1 MRLSKPILVFLAAAI
16 LLTSF
21 GCASSTPTSTPTP
34 KPTATVSATPSPSP
48 TPTTPP
54 APTSVRLG
62 VFIPGRLG
70 DSPPYD
76 ALADGAKRAALR
88 DKRLTVEVFEA
99 GFDQSKWLEQLT
111 SFAASGKFD
120 VIYTSN
126 EALGPLVVKVTQTVP
141 NVKFLV
147 NDSYVTG
154 NKNIFTAFLNK
165 YQQGYLYGYM
175 MALVSTSTLPGA
187 NPDKKIGLIYGQ
199 HYTMMDDLI
208 IPGIEAGAKAV
219 DPAFELKTAM
229 LGNWFDAVKAESLA
243 NSLID
248 EGVDCLGAIAG
259 SGNAGVVSAAV
270 KRNAYMIWFDTIG
283 FDKAP
288 GTVIGSVGSS
298 NEDLVTLELKNLLD
312 GTVTWGGPLI
322 VGAEQGYITVPL
334 LAPGYVNFV
343 PADAQKKFAEVY
355 EKVVSG
361 ALALP
366 VPQAILDKLDNAAK
380 GN

>member
-1 MRLSKPILVFLAAAI
+1 MKLSRAI
-16 LLTSF
+16 VVLITVAVLFSAI
-21 GCASSTPTSTPTP
+21 GCASSTPTPTLTPTP
-34 KPTATVSATPSPSP
+34 TSTPSP
-48 TPTTPP
+48 TPSPTATTPP
-54 APTSVRLG
+54 PPTSIRLG

-76 ALADGAKRAALR
+76 ALANGAQKAALR

-99 GFDQSKWLEQLT
+99 GFDQSKWQEQLT
-111 SFAASGKFD
+111 SFAASGKYD
-120 VIYTSN
+120 VIYASN
-126 EALGPLVVKVTQTVP
+126 EALGPLVVKTAATVP

-154 NKNIFTAFLNK
+154 NDRIFTAFFNK

-187 NPDKKIGLIYGQ
+187 NPDKKLGLIYGQ

-229 LGNWFDAVKAESLA
+229 LGNWYDAKKAESLA
-243 NSLID
+243 SSLID

-259 SGNAGVVSAAV
+259 SGNAGVVNAAKTRGV
-270 KRNAYMIWFDTIG
+270 YMVWFDVAG

-288 GTVIGSVGSS
+288 GTVIGTVGSS

-312 GTVTWGGPLI
+312 GTITWGKPLI
-322 VGAEQGYITVPL
+322 VGAEQGYISVPL
-334 LAPGYVNFV
+334 LAPGYVNYM

-355 EKVVSG
+355 NKVVSG
-361 ALALP
+361 TLPLP
-366 VPQAILDKLDNAAK
+366 VPQAILDKLDKAAK
-380 GN
+380 GS

>member
-1 MRLSKPILVFLAAAI
+1 
-16 LLTSF
+16 
-21 GCASSTPTSTPTP
+21 
-34 KPTATVSATPSPSP
+34 
-48 TPTTPP
+48 
-54 APTSVRLG
+54 VRLG

-76 ALADGAKRAALR
+76 ALANGAQKAALR

-99 GFDQSKWLEQLT
+99 GFDQSKWQEQLT
-111 SFAASGKFD
+111 TFAASGKFD
-120 VIYTSN
+120 VVYTSN
-126 EALGPLVVKVTQTVP
+126 EALGPMVVKVAQTVP
-141 NVKFLV
+141 NVKFMV

-154 NKNIFTAFLNK
+154 NDRIFTAFFNK

-187 NPDKKIGLIYGQ
+187 NADKKIGLIYGQ

-229 LGNWFDAVKAESLA
+229 LGNWYDAKKAESLA

-259 SGNAGVVSAAV
+259 SGNAGVVSAAKTRGV
-270 KRNAYMIWFDTIG
+270 YMVWFDVAG

-288 GTVIGSVGSS
+288 GTVIGTVGSS
-298 NEDLVTLELKNLLD
+298 NEDLVTLELRNLLD
-312 GTVTWGGPLI
+312 GTVQWGKPLI
-322 VGAEQGYITVPL
+322 VGAEQGYISVPL
-334 LAPGYVNFV
+334 NAPGYINYV
-343 PADAQKKFAEVY
+343 PADAQKKFADVY
-355 EKVVSG
+355 QKVVSG
-361 ALALP
+361 ALPLT
-366 VPQAILDKLDNAAK
+366 VPQAILDKLDKAAK
-380 GN
+380 GS

>member
-1 MRLSKPILVFLAAAI
+1 MKLSRAI
-16 LLTSF
+16 VVLITVAVLFSAI
-21 GCASSTPTSTPTP
+21 GCASSTPTPTPTP
-34 KPTATVSATPSPSP
+34 TPTSTPSP
-48 TPTTPP
+48 TPSPTATTPP
-54 APTSVRLG
+54 PPTSIRLG

-76 ALADGAKRAALR
+76 ALANGAQKAALR

-99 GFDQSKWLEQLT
+99 GFDQSKWQEQLT
-111 SFAASGKFD
+111 SFAASGKYD
-120 VIYTSN
+120 VIYASN
-126 EALGPLVVKVTQTVP
+126 EALGPLVVKTAATVP

-154 NKNIFTAFLNK
+154 NDRIFTAFFNK

-187 NPDKKIGLIYGQ
+187 NPDKKLGLIYGQ

-229 LGNWFDAVKAESLA
+229 LGNWYDAKKAESLA
-243 NSLID
+243 SSLID

-259 SGNAGVVSAAV
+259 SGNAGVVNAAKTRGV
-270 KRNAYMIWFDTIG
+270 YMVWFDVAG

-288 GTVIGSVGSS
+288 GTVIGTVGSS

-312 GTVTWGGPLI
+312 GTITWGKPLI
-322 VGAEQGYITVPL
+322 VGAEQGYISVPL
-334 LAPGYVNFV
+334 LAPGYVNFM

-355 EKVVSG
+355 NKVVSG
-361 ALALP
+361 TLPLP
-366 VPQAILDKLDNAAK
+366 VPQAILDKLDKAAK
-380 GN
+380 GS